1 MSQINLGPREIEAFL
16 AVASHGSFRAAAI
29 ALGMSQPAISSR
41 IRHAED
47 VLGVRLFHR
56 TTRKVSITDHGERLR
71 IRAEAAIAE
80 LRAVIHEFR
89 DEARMQR
96 GRIVIGASPATAAGV
111 KFFSII
117 QQFRKRWPGIEVIVH
132 DDLDGP
138 PLDRLVSGEID
149 FAVGPARRVDE
160 RLNFEVL
167 MQEDILLV
175 AHESHPLSRQRVV
188 TIADAAEYPLLTRP
202 PQTAIW
208 ELLSDV
214 YQTAGFPLK
223 PAVEFHNVLSL
234 VAMLKAGFG
243 ISFVP
248 AGAIPLL
255 NMDEL
260 KTRRIS
266 PTPLQR
272 TVAIVTARG
281 RAVQPS
287 SAALMNALR
296 LGYGLRKGNARA
308 AQT

>member
-1 MSQINLGPREIEAFL
+1 
-16 AVASHGSFRAAAI
+16 
-29 ALGMSQPAISSR
+29 
-41 IRHAED
+41 
-47 VLGVRLFHR
+47 
-56 TTRKVSITDHGERLR
+56 
-71 IRAEAAIAE
+71 
-80 LRAVIHEFR
+80 
-89 DEARMQR
+89 
-96 GRIVIGASPATAAGV
+96 
-111 KFFSII
+111 
-117 QQFRKRWPGIEVIVH
+117 
-132 DDLDGP
+132 
-138 PLDRLVSGEID
+138 
-149 FAVGPARRVDE
+149 VGPARRVDE